1 MVCVDVWGI
10 DPQLVVLTVALCCTL
25 APSPGHADIYAHYS
39 NRTSMLFEDLPALFG
54 SPLPKDGQM
63 GFLVESHPLNAC
75 SPIDPPPLPPPPLN
89 ASLARFIVLIRRFDC
104 NFDIKVLH
112 AQRAGFSAAIVYN
125 MYSDTLLHMGFSDEK
140 IAEEI
145 QIPSVFTSY
154 SAAQI
159 LKSFIIPERGAYV
172 ILRPA
177 FYFPIWYYLIPFS
190 WVVGII
196 LVVMVT
202 VLIVRCVQY
211 RNRMRRNRLTR
222 EQLKKIPVHTFEKG
236 DEYDVCAICL
246 DEYEGGD
253 RLRILPCSHA
263 YHCRCVDPWLTQT
276 KKTCPVCKQRV
287 TRSDP
292 DCSSS
297 ESESEGEGGV
307 VDEEDSE
314 RTPLLRPT
322 NPSLPASS
330 GPDVATAVT
339 TAAQCF
345 GSMSRC
351 DSPLLVREGHY
362 SPGEDSEDDGHAQ
375 LLGRGVVG
383 V

>member
-1 MVCVDVWGI
+1 
-10 DPQLVVLTVALCCTL
+10 
-25 APSPGHADIYAHYS
+25 
-39 NRTSMLFEDLPALFG
+39 
-54 SPLPKDGQM
+54 
-63 GFLVESHPLNAC
+63 
-75 SPIDPPPLPPPPLN
+75 
-89 ASLARFIVLIRRFDC
+89 
-104 NFDIKVLH
+104 
-112 AQRAGFSAAIVYN
+112 
-125 MYSDTLLHMGFSDEK
+125 MYSDTLLHMGFSDER

-246 DEYEGGD
+246 DEYEEGD

-307 VDEEDSE
+307 ADEEDSE
-314 RTPLLRPT
+314 RTPLLRPP

-330 GPDVATAVT
+330 GPDAATAVT